1 MLKVKV
7 DISKNNKGTVE
18 INYDPFCQDYE
29 VIISATHDTDLHE
42 LFSDRKKLAS
52 MIAESSERQLD
63 EFERTGLDPDDFYLD
78 MIARKQISEVEI
90 EKMLDDQLLFMF
102 FGSEISKFIDGNID
116 FLNEHNVLLPAGDR
130 GIALD
135 RKALDSKLR
144 EYPNVRNP
152 YILLEGNASGVV
164 VEAARDTIDYIEG
177 ITEHVK
183 SLELSPL
190 EEIIYVSDQIRQREY
205 SEELDGESYEK
216 SRGLSDIILG
226 NNIVCAGYSNLYITI
241 LKKLGHKIEEFPL
254 DSLDGSKGHSRVI
267 IKVDDDKYDIHGI
280 FESDPTWAS
289 KSAED
294 PDYFD
299 DYSFLLRSPSFF
311 RTYDR
316 FSGIVNSVEST
327 KAINNFVKEYRQDYG
342 FESYYH
348 WLKDFKSLIVTIP
361 KLCGDDSLINMP
373 VGRIERPTRR
383 EFYDRVKGYFEM
395 FSKDPDVP
403 HLMSAI
409 NTVREVEH
417 SENPEIKVGRE
428 AMEAIFDRYDSRDKD
443 YSLTMKAVFGEGSAR
458 NNS

>member
-1 MLKVKV
+1 MLRIKV
-7 DISKNNKGTVE
+7 DISKSNDGHVE
-18 INYDPFCQDYE
+18 IEYDSYRQDYE
-29 VIISATHDTDLHE
+29 IIVHATHDTDLQE

-52 MIAESSERQLD
+52 MIAESSERQFD
-63 EFERTGLDPDDFYLD
+63 EFASTGLDLDDFYFD

-90 EKMLDDQLLFMF
+90 EKMLDDQFLFMF
-102 FGSEISKFIDGNID
+102 FGSDISKFMDENIG

-135 RKALDSKLR
+135 RKALDSKLS
-144 EYPNVRNP
+144 EYPNIRNP
-152 YILLEGNASGVV
+152 YILLEGNVSGVV
-164 VEAARDTIDYIEG
+164 VEAARDTIDYIDG

-190 EEIIYVSDQIRQREY
+190 EEIIYVYDQIRQREY

-299 DYSFLLRSPSFF
+299 DYSFLLRTPSFF

-316 FSGIVNSVEST
+316 FSGIINSLEST
-327 KAINNFVKEYRQDYG
+327 KAINGFVNEYRQDYG
-342 FESYYH
+342 FENYLN

-361 KLCGDDSLINMP
+361 KLCGEEPLISMP

-383 EFYDRVKGYFEM
+383 EFYDRVISDG
-395 FSKDPDVP
+395 
-403 HLMSAI
+403 
-409 NTVREVEH
+409 
-417 SENPEIKVGRE
+417 
-428 AMEAIFDRYDSRDKD
+428 
-443 YSLTMKAVFGEGSAR
+443 
-458 NNS
+458 

>member
-1 MLKVKV
+1 MLRIKV
-7 DISKNNKGTVE
+7 DISKSNDGHAE
-18 INYDPFCQDYE
+18 IEYDSYRKDYE
-29 VIISATHDTDLHE
+29 IIVHATHDTDLQE
-42 LFSDRKKLAS
+42 FFSDRKKLAS
-52 MIAESSERQLD
+52 MIAETSERQFD
-63 EFERTGLDPDDFYLD
+63 EFASTGLDLDDFYFD
-78 MIARKQISEVEI
+78 VIARKQISEVEI
-90 EKMLDDQLLFMF
+90 EKMLDDQFLFMF
-102 FGSEISKFIDGNID
+102 FGSEISKFIDENID
-116 FLNEHNVLLPAGDR
+116 LLNEHNVLLPAGDR

-135 RKALDSKLR
+135 RKALDSKLS
-144 EYPNVRNP
+144 EYPNIRNP

-164 VEAARDTIDYIEG
+164 VEAARDTIDYIDG

-190 EEIIYVSDQIRQREY
+190 EEIIYVYDQIRQREY

-267 IKVDDDKYDIHGI
+267 IKLDDDKYDIHGI

-299 DYSFLLRSPSFF
+299 NYSFLLRSPSFF

-316 FSGIVNSVEST
+316 FSGIVNSLEST
-327 KAINNFVKEYRQDYG
+327 KAINGFVKKYKQDYG
-342 FESYYH
+342 FVNYYT
-348 WLKDFKSLIVTIP
+348 WFEDFKSLIVTIP
-361 KLCGDDSLINMP
+361 KLCGDEPLIKMP

-383 EFYDRVKGYFEM
+383 EFYDRVKGYFDM

-417 SENPEIKVGRE
+417 SENPEIKTGRE
-428 AMEAIFDRYDSRDKD
+428 AMDAIFNRYDSSDKD
-443 YSLTMKAVFGEGSAR
+443 YPLTMKTVFGDGGAR

>member
-1 MLKVKV
+1 MLRIKV
-7 DISKNNKGTVE
+7 DISKSNDGHAE
-18 INYDPFCQDYE
+18 IEYDSYRKDYE
-29 VIISATHDTDLHE
+29 IIVHATHDTDLQE
-42 LFSDRKKLAS
+42 FFSDRKKLAS
-52 MIAESSERQLD
+52 MIAETSERQFD
-63 EFERTGLDPDDFYLD
+63 EFASTGLDLDDFYFD
-78 MIARKQISEVEI
+78 VIARKQISEVEI
-90 EKMLDDQLLFMF
+90 EKMLDDQFLFMF
-102 FGSEISKFIDGNID
+102 FGSEISEFIDKNID
-116 FLNEHNVLLPAGDR
+116 LLNEHNVLLPAGDR

-135 RKALDSKLR
+135 RKVLDSKLG
-144 EYPNVRNP
+144 EYPNIRNP
-152 YILLEGNASGVV
+152 YILLEGNVSGVV
-164 VEAARDTIDYIEG
+164 VEAARDTIDYIDG

-190 EEIIYVSDQIRQREY
+190 EEIIYVYDQIRQREY

-267 IKVDDDKYDIHGI
+267 IKLDDDKYDIHGI

-316 FSGIVNSVEST
+316 FSRISNLLEST
-327 KAINNFVKEYRQDYG
+327 KAINGFVKEYRQDYG
-342 FESYYH
+342 FENYYN
-348 WLKDFKSLIVTIP
+348 WFEDFKSLIVTIP
-361 KLCGDDSLINMP
+361 KLCGEEPLISMP

-383 EFYDRVKGYFEM
+383 EFYDRVKGYFDM

-409 NTVREVEH
+409 NAVREVEH
-417 SENPEIKVGRE
+417 SENSEIKTGRE
-428 AMEAIFDRYDSRDKD
+428 AMDAIFDRYDSRDKD
-443 YSLTMKAVFGEGSAR
+443 YPLAMKTVFGEGSAR
-458 NNS
+458 NKS

>member
-1 MLKVKV
+1 MLRIKV
-7 DISKNNKGTVE
+7 DISKSNDGHAE
-18 INYDPFCQDYE
+18 IEYDSYRKDYE
-29 VIISATHDTDLHE
+29 IIVHDTHDTDLQE
-42 LFSDRKKLAS
+42 FFSDRKKLAS
-52 MIAESSERQLD
+52 MIAETSERQFD
-63 EFERTGLDPDDFYLD
+63 EFASTGLDLDDFYFD
-78 MIARKQISEVEI
+78 VIARKQISEVEI
-90 EKMLDDQLLFMF
+90 EKMLDDQYLFMF
-102 FGSEISKFIDGNID
+102 FGSEISEFIDKNID
-116 FLNEHNVLLPAGDR
+116 LLNEHNVLLPAGDR

-135 RKALDSKLR
+135 RKALDSKLS
-144 EYPNVRNP
+144 EYPNIRNP

-164 VEAARDTIDYIEG
+164 VEAARDTIDYIDG

-183 SLELSPL
+183 SLKLSPL
-190 EEIIYVSDQIRQREY
+190 EEIIYVYDQIRQREY

-267 IKVDDDKYDIHGI
+267 IKLDDDKYDIHGI

-299 DYSFLLRSPSFF
+299 DYSFLLRTPSFF

-316 FSGIVNSVEST
+316 FSGIINSLEST
-327 KAINNFVKEYRQDYG
+327 KAINGFVKEYRQDYG
-342 FESYYH
+342 FENYYN
-348 WLKDFKSLIVTIP
+348 WFEDFKSLIVTIP
-361 KLCGDDSLINMP
+361 KLCGEEPLISMP

-383 EFYDRVKGYFEM
+383 EFYDRVKGYFDM

-409 NTVREVEH
+409 NAVREVEH
-417 SENPEIKVGRE
+417 SENPEIKTGRE
-428 AMEAIFDRYDSRDKD
+428 AMDAIFDRYDSRDKD
-443 YSLTMKAVFGEGSAR
+443 YPLTMKAVFGEGSAR